1 MHIIPPKNLLK
12 SPLAFKLINLKTTNK
27 INVPANQIK
36 RKRDHLKNIGP
47 NPYSVKTDFRK
58 TK

>member
-12 SPLAFKLINLKTTNK
+12 NPLAFKLINLKTTNK

-36 RKRDHLKNIGP
+36 IKRDHLKKIGP
-47 NPYSVKTDFRK
+47 NPYPVKKDLRK
-58 TK
+58 IK